1 MSGAAA
7 AAAAA
12 AAKKLGEMRNLLNEG
27 YNRHFFISA
36 QFVADKCAAVV
47 KVWGVGMEPDLRL
60 KFQNLEKALRQAYR
74 ATLLQDGDSYGV
86 AEQNEAVRHQKV
98 RLVAQTHFEMGEAMM
113 NAMRVLISDPSLD
126 GDTIYAKL
134 KRIKNNPLTKA
145 LAEFVEAMKLYHERN
160 PADFRAGFAN
170 ACGFDHIVDKKKSA
184 SFWDTWG
191 PPNAYKHHLAI

>member
-1 MSGAAA
+1 MSG

-47 KVWGVGMEPDLRL
+47 KVWGDGMEPDLRL

-74 ATLLQDGDSYGV
+74 ATLLQDGDSYIV
-86 AEQNEAVRHQKV
+86 AKQNEAVRHQKV
-98 RLVAQTHFEMGEAMM
+98 RLVAQTHFEMGEATM

-126 GDTIYAKL
+126 GDTIYDKL
-134 KRIKNNPLTKA
+134 KQIKNNPLTKA

-160 PADFRAGFAN
+160 PADFRAGFHD
-170 ACGFDHIVDKKKSA
+170 ACGVDYVVVDKKKPA
-184 SFWDTWG
+184 GFFDTWG
-191 PPNAYKHHLAI
+191 PPNAYKHHLAV